1 MSSENSAEDIS
12 TTEDDISMFK
22 LNETHDDTVTNT
34 SPVEDDEDEDFVVY
48 GDDTSFPDAR
58 KTLLEIESRVGKPS
72 TADSAE
78 LTPSSDRRQI
88 QLDSMEPED
97 EDEEAEDLGIN
108 GQKDNGL
115 DSVVSRLPQFSEEA
129 AINCFSDVPLLQG
142 NSDGVLFNGLVFCD
156 TIDSMCRPVVVI
168 NTRAIP
174 HKSLRT
180 AALRHLREALEPVV
194 TSGPYVLIFTSFA
207 SSTLSKL
214 PLSWVVAAYRE
225 LSYPFR
231 KNVQYVILVRPN
243 KLLKA
248 LVRVMKLVVSKK
260 AHSKVKEV
268 LYLGDIETVTHG
280 EVSLEHLSP
289 KVIQALGAEE
299 LHYSDISGMTQ

>member
-1 MSSENSAEDIS
+1 MSTENSTEVITAPESNFSVLPLHEASNKAVKNPSIVEEED
-12 TTEDDISMFK
+12 E
-22 LNETHDDTVTNT
+22 
-34 SPVEDDEDEDFVVY
+34 EDEDFVVY
-48 GDDTSFPDAR
+48 GDAASFTEAR
-58 KTLLEIESRVGKPS
+58 KTLLEIESRVGVTS
-72 TADSAE
+72 TTEKSE
-78 LTPSSDRRQI
+78 LTPSTDRHEIR
-88 QLDSMEPED
+88 LDSADPED
-97 EDEEAEDLGIN
+97 LSIN
-108 GQKDNGL
+108 GQNGSSESAL
-115 DSVVSRLPQFSEEA
+115 SRLPQFAEEA
-129 AINCFSDVPLLQG
+129 AITGFSDVPLLQG
-142 NSDGVLFNGLVFCD
+142 SSDGVLFNGLVFCD

-194 TSGPYVLIFTSFA
+194 ASGPYVLIFTSFA

-214 PLSWVVAAYRE
+214 PLSWVFAAYRE

-248 LVRVMKLVVSKK
+248 LVRVMKLVISKK

-268 LYLGDIETVTHG
+268 LYLGDIETVTQG
-280 EVSLEHLSP
+280 EVSIEHLSP

-299 LHYSDISGMTQ
+299 LHYSDVSAMTQ